1 MSESVRSPAMA
12 TFTKQ
17 GLVILA
23 LLVFLFFSFA
33 TFSYD
38 AHDAGWFYSGSGA
51 AIQNSM
57 GAIGATLADVLSAFF
72 GSLFVTFPFV
82 FLLSAFICWRN
93 SNQLQAITNASLIT
107 FGGLLYLCA
116 GSVLCFLHSVGYD
129 DLQYGQ
135 GGILGR
141 ALGSLLFH
149 WIGYDGTTLV
159 SLAILIFSITLISQA
174 HWSLVFERL
183 GQAVVSVIS
192 RFIQKLRE
200 KRTLRQSVNNDAFD
214 ESIDAFEEPAYK
226 RKQKKIKLKG
236 TVEDEL
242 TESNLSDDELV
253 SDDLDSDDVMGGKPS
268 LINKMMSYFR
278 KSSNNSDD
286 LIEDELDPDL
296 SDDVLNKSPLTSN
309 DDTKGSSVKA
319 RPQRKQ
325 PNTRVK
331 EEPSFDSFDDI
342 ALDDVELEFSDTLY
356 IEDEID
362 FTHDKQ
368 SDDKK
373 TIKENIM
380 PVKGVAEEDEFPE
393 PDAIEGVDE
402 NASISQENQLLD
414 AVRQKNEVP
423 KSIDAQ
429 AQGDK
434 STSKPAVK
442 TLSEAKQLDKL
453 ASQDPNE
460 KTKASAL
467 SFSLPD
473 RNVLTQPQP
482 KKGGYTEEELLSLS
496 ALLELRLAD
505 FGVKVE
511 VVEVNPGPVITRF
524 EIQPAPGVKV
534 SRITNLAKDLA
545 RSLSVM
551 SVRVVEVIPGKSTIG
566 IEIPNDVRDTVYFS
580 EVINCE
586 IYDNATSPLTISL
599 GHDISGEPVV
609 VDLAKMPHLL
619 VAGTTGSGK
628 SVGVNA
634 MIMSML
640 LKSSPDQVRMIMVDP
655 KMLELSIYEGIP
667 HLLTP
672 VITDMKD
679 AANGLRWSVDE
690 MERRYKLMS
699 KLGVRNLAGFNKKVK
714 EAIDAGQPLEDP
726 LWQPEHDAMFSQ
738 DGVARTVPLLE
749 PLPYIVIVV
758 DEFADMMMIVGKKV
772 EELIARI
779 AQKARA
785 AGIHLILATQRPSV
799 DVITGLIKANIPTRM
814 AFQVSSKIDSRTIL
828 DQGGADQLLG
838 QGDMLYL
845 PAGLPTPIRVHGAF
859 VSDEEVHA
867 VVEEWKKRGSPD
879 YITDVVVNPEDLMS
893 EDASEDKDALYDE
906 AVAIVIETRKASIS
920 SVQRRLKI
928 GYNRAAN
935 LVEAM
940 EAAGLVSSMGTNGQR
955 EVLIPE

>member
-1 MSESVRSPAMA
+1 MSESVRSPAIA
-12 TFTKQ
+12 SFTKQ
-17 GLVILA
+17 GLVIFA
-23 LLVFLFFSFA
+23 LLIFLFFSFA
-33 TFSYD
+33 IFSYD
-38 AHDAGWFYSGSGA
+38 VHDAGWFYSGSGG

-57 GAIGATLADVLSAFF
+57 GAVGATLADILSAFF
-72 GSLFVTFPFV
+72 GSLFVSFPFL
-82 FLLSAFICWRN
+82 FLLCAFVFWRN
-93 SNQLQAITNASLIT
+93 VNQLQPIVNLSLMTSGWI
-107 FGGLLYLCA
+107 LYLCA
-116 GSVLCFLHSVGYD
+116 GSVLCFLHSIGYEG
-129 DLQYGQ
+129 LQYGQ
-135 GGILGR
+135 GGILGK
-141 ALGSLLFH
+141 ALGSLLFY
-149 WIGYDGTTLV
+149 WIGYDGATLA
-159 SLAILIFSITLISQA
+159 SLAFLILSITLLSQA
-174 HWSLVFERL
+174 HWSQIV
-183 GQAVVSVIS
+183 
-192 RFIQKLRE
+192 
-200 KRTLRQSVNNDAFD
+200 
-214 ESIDAFEEPAYK
+214 ESIGASALSIVLYLKAKLNAKPTTKQIEEEMSNGLGELEEPAYK
-226 RKQKKIKLKG
+226 RKGKKLK
-236 TVEDEL
+236 VDLEPEENALNVDVPSSEIDN
-242 TESNLSDDELV
+242 ESNSMPMVDKVRLIDKAKVLFRRSAKE
-253 SDDLDSDDVMGGKPS
+253 SAINESGKARQSDSDAELGSDLP
-268 LINKMMSYFR
+268 INT
-278 KSSNNSDD
+278 KSQ
-286 LIEDELDPDL
+286 E
-296 SDDVLNKSPLTSN
+296 
-309 DDTKGSSVKA
+309 SSA
-319 RPQRKQ
+319 QRI
-325 PNTRVK
+325 K
-331 EEPSFDSFDDI
+331 EEPTFDS
-342 ALDDVELEFSDTLY
+342 LDGIDLGDQELAFSDTLY
-356 IEDEID
+356 IEEDVPVGDALTRKVSLLNNSVE
-362 FTHDKQ
+362 
-368 SDDKK
+368 K
-373 TIKENIM
+373 TDENIQQSM
-380 PVKGVAEEDEFPE
+380 LEDSK
-393 PDAIEGVDE
+393 DDEGRGL
-402 NASISQENQLLD
+402 SQESQLLD
-414 AVRQKNEVP
+414 AVKVNAESSSAKNQHKEQIETNP
-423 KSIDAQ
+423 
-429 AQGDK
+429 
-434 STSKPAVK
+434 SKPAVK

-453 ASQDPNE
+453 ASQDPNGQSKE
-460 KTKASAL
+460 PAASY
-467 SFSLPD
+467 SLPD
-473 RNVLTQPQP
+473 RSVLTQPQP
-482 KKGGYTEEELLSLS
+482 KKGGYTEDELLSLS
-496 ALLELRLAD
+496 ALLEQRLAD

-551 SVRVVEVIPGKSTIG
+551 SVRVVEVIAGKSTIG

-580 EVINCE
+580 EVINCD

-699 KLGVRNLAGFNKKVK
+699 KLGVRNLAGFNKKVR
-714 EAIDAGQPLEDP
+714 ESIDAGEPIEDP

-738 DGVARTVPLLE
+738 EGVARSVPLLE

-799 DVITGLIKANIPTRM
+799 DVITGLIKANVPTRM

-867 VVEEWKKRGSPD
+867 VVEEWKKRGEPQ
-879 YITDVVVNPEDLMS
+879 YISDVVVNPEDLMTDS
-893 EDASEDKDALYDE
+893 GSEDKDALYDE

-920 SVQRRLKI
+920 SIQRRLKI

>member
-1 MSESVRSPAMA
+1 MSESVRSPVITA
-12 TFTKQ
+12 FTKQ
-17 GLVILA
+17 GVVIIA
-23 LLVFLFFSFA
+23 LLLFTFFCFA

-38 AHDAGWFYSGSGA
+38 ANDAGWFYSGTGA
-51 AIQNSM
+51 PVQNSM
-57 GAIGATLADVLSAFF
+57 GAIGATLADLLSAFF
-72 GSLFVTFPFV
+72 GSLFVSFPFI
-82 FLLSAFICWRN
+82 FLLSAFVWWRN
-93 SNQLQAITNASLIT
+93 SNHFQAITNASLMT
-107 FGGLLYLCA
+107 VGWLLYLCA
-116 GSVLCFLHSVGYD
+116 GAALCFLHSIGYD
-129 DLQYGQ
+129 NLQYGH
-135 GGILGR
+135 GGILGK
-141 ALGSLLFH
+141 ALGGLLFR

-159 SLAILIFSITLISQA
+159 SLALFVLSFTLISQA
-174 HWSLVFERL
+174 HWPVIFESLGAFTLKRLNAISRKAKHFKNKASIDEVFEL
-183 GQAVVSVIS
+183 Q
-192 RFIQKLRE
+192 E
-200 KRTLRQSVNNDAFD
+200 ED
-214 ESIDAFEEPAYK
+214 EFEEPAYK
-226 RKQKKIKLKG
+226 RKQKKIKLNFNESDQETSSLAK
-236 TVEDEL
+236 TSKHSLDES
-242 TESNLSDDELV
+242 EEQ
-253 SDDLDSDDVMGGKPS
+253 DDLPERPPS
-268 LINKMMSYFR
+268 K
-278 KSSNNSDD
+278 
-286 LIEDELDPDL
+286 L
-296 SDDVLNKSPLTSN
+296 SKLKLALTSPFQKLQAN
-309 DDTKGSSVKA
+309 EPTGEGKQELASTGAIKA
-319 RPQRKQ
+319 PANKQ
-325 PNTRVK
+325 K

-342 ALDDVELEFSDTLY
+342 AVDNVDLAFSDTLY
-356 IEDEID
+356 IEDEPNLTSD
-362 FTHDKQ
+362 SGVDKASKPSSLADSPSRPL
-368 SDDKK
+368 SDDFSDS
-373 TIKENIM
+373 KE
-380 PVKGVAEEDEFPE
+380 AEVQKV
-393 PDAIEGVDE
+393 DAQEKFDLG
-402 NASISQENQLLD
+402 SQESQLLS
-414 AVRQKNEVP
+414 AVQKNTLS
-423 KSIDAQ
+423 KSPVEGSLD
-429 AQGDK
+429 
-434 STSKPAVK
+434 SLSELNHSKPAVK

-453 ASQDPNE
+453 ASQDPTSQHKE
-460 KTKASAL
+460 PIVEY
-467 SFSLPD
+467 SLPD
-473 RNVLTQPQP
+473 RSVLTQPQP
-482 KKGGYTEEELLSLS
+482 KKGGYSEEQLLSLS
-496 ALLELRLAD
+496 ALLEQRLAD

-551 SVRVVEVIPGKSTIG
+551 SVRVVEVIAGKSTIG
-566 IEIPNDVRDTVYFS
+566 IEIPNDVRDIVYFS
-580 EVINCE
+580 EVINCD

-628 SVGVNA
+628 SVGVNS

-699 KLGVRNLAGFNKKVK
+699 KLGVRNLAGFNKKVR

-738 DGVARTVPLLE
+738 EGVARSVPLLE

-799 DVITGLIKANIPTRM
+799 DVITGLIKANVPTRM

-867 VVEEWKKRGSPD
+867 VVEEWKKRGEPQ
-879 YITDVVVNPEDLMS
+879 YISDVVVNPEDLMS
-893 EDASEDKDALYDE
+893 DAGSEDKDALYDE

-920 SVQRRLKI
+920 SIQRRLKI

>member
-1 MSESVRSPAMA
+1 MA

-17 GLVILA
+17 GLVIIA

-51 AIQNSM
+51 PIQNSM

-72 GSLFVTFPFV
+72 GSLFVTFPFI

-116 GSVLCFLHSVGYD
+116 GSVLCFLHSIGYEN
-129 DLQYGQ
+129 LQYGQ
-135 GGILGR
+135 GGILGQ

-159 SLAILIFSITLISQA
+159 SLAILILSITLISQA
-174 HWSLVFERL
+174 HWSLIFERL
-183 GQAVVSVIS
+183 GQALLNQINSLT
-192 RFIQKLRE
+192 QKLRE
-200 KRTLRQSVNNDAFD
+200 KRALRELADNDLD
-214 ESIDAFEEPAYK
+214 DTFEEPAYK
-226 RKQKKIKLKG
+226 RKEKKRKQKNPEESKSTEADINDLELAGDDLVLDDVMAEKTSLFKKMTSFFG
-236 TVEDEL
+236 KSPSNSHDLVEGEL
-242 TESNLSDDELV
+242 DSDLSDEALHKGPLV
-253 SDDLDSDDVMGGKPS
+253 SDDNVKAS
-268 LINKMMSYFR
+268 L
-278 KSSNNSDD
+278 
-286 LIEDELDPDL
+286 
-296 SDDVLNKSPLTSN
+296 
-309 DDTKGSSVKA
+309 VKA

-325 PNTRVK
+325 SNTRIK
-331 EEPSFDSFDDI
+331 EEPNFDSFDDI

-356 IEDEID
+356 IEDEVD
-362 FTHDKQ
+362 FTRDKQ
-368 SDDKK
+368 GDEK
-373 TIKENIM
+373 IAPKENIM
-380 PVKGVAEEDEFPE
+380 PEEGGSEDDGLPELGVKGMD
-393 PDAIEGVDE
+393 DD
-402 NASISQENQLLD
+402 NASLSQENQLLD
-414 AVRQKNEVP
+414 AVRQKSEVP
-423 KSIDAQ
+423 KSVGVQTQID
-429 AQGDK
+429 K
-434 STSKPAVK
+434 NPSKPAVK

-453 ASQDPNE
+453 ASQDPND

-473 RNVLTQPQP
+473 RSVLTQPQP
-482 KKGGYTEEELLSLS
+482 KKGGYSEEELLSLS

-580 EVINCE
+580 EVINCD

-726 LWQPEHDAMFSQ
+726 LWQPEHDVMFSQ

-867 VVEEWKKRGSPD
+867 VVEEWKKRGEPD

-893 EDASEDKDALYDE
+893 EGASEDKDALYDE